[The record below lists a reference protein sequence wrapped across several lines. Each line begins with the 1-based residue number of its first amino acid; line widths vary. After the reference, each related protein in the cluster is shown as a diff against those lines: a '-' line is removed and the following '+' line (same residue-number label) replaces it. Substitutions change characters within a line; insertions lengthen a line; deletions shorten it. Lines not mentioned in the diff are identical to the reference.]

1 MGSAMASTSTKRDDA
16 NTAGGG
22 EVGDL
27 AEVAK
32 STTTRTTASK
42 VRRMQRRKAKNNNK
56 AATTALGRSGG
67 KAGGG
72 GGGRG
77 RVTLLNE
84 SFPPKDSGMRLF
96 AALLFLS
103 KSC

>member
-32 STTTRTTASK
+32 STTTTTASK

-56 AATTALGRSGG
+56 AATTLLGRSGG